1 MLAVNCTCKQRHA
14 ARAHVLLL
22 CITCRYARGI
32 VFEDPITRISDINAY
47 QLMIRAI
54 KTLFNV
60 AFDLHDVTITKPD
73 EVTTT

>member
-1 MLAVNCTCKQRHA
+1 V
-14 ARAHVLLL
+14 
-22 CITCRYARGI
+22 

-60 AFDLHDVTITKPD
+60 TFDLHDVTISQPD
-73 EVTTT
+73 EVTMR